1 MEEAVS
7 VSIES
12 LVHLNRSA
20 ASLSLHPGRFLS
32 QKSGDY
38 VLPFKGHGMEFD
50 EARPYQAG
58 DEIRHIDWRVTART
72 GKAHTKLFR
81 EERERPVF
89 LWVDYRAPMFFATR
103 GVYKS
108 VIAAKAASLLA
119 WRGIHDG
126 DRIGGII
133 FSEDVHHELKPS
145 SGKSAVLHLIK
156 QLVYHP
162 AWNKTDLTTQDPQ
175 AIIHALMCLHRV
187 ARPGSLIFLLSDFR
201 RMDKA
206 AESYL
211 TRLSRNNDIV
221 MMFIYDALEKQ
232 LPPMGQ
238 YGISDGRALLRI
250 NTRNKKL
257 TEDHEL
263 RFFSRESH
271 LKKLAQRYGMH
282 FLSCTTMDDPLKILQ
297 AGLRFRSR

>member
-1 MEEAVS
+1 MEEAVR

-12 LVHLNRSA
+12 LVYLNRSA
-20 ASLSLHPGRFLS
+20 ASLSLRPGRFLS
-32 QKSGDY
+32 QRTGDY
-38 VLPFKGHGMEFD
+38 VLPFKGRGMEFD
-50 EARPYQAG
+50 EARPYQGG
-58 DEIRHIDWRVTART
+58 DDIRHLDWRVTART

-126 DRIGGII
+126 DRVGGII

-145 SGKSAVLHLIK
+145 SGKSAVLNLIK
-156 QLVYHP
+156 QLVQHP
-162 AWNKTDLTTQDPQ
+162 AWNKTSLSAQDPQ
-175 AIIHALMCLHRV
+175 AIEHALARLHRV

-201 RMDKA
+201 NMDKVS
-206 AESYL
+206 ESHL

-221 MMFIYDALEKQ
+221 MVFIYDPLEQ
-232 LPPMGQ
+232 RLPPAGQ
-238 YGISDGRALLRI
+238 YGLSDGRVLLRI
-250 NTRNKKL
+250 NTWNKKL
-257 TEDHEL
+257 NEDHER
-263 RFFSRESH
+263 RFSTRERH
-271 LKKLAQRYGMH
+271 LKKLALRCGMH
-282 FLSCTTMDDPLKILQ
+282 FLSCSTMDDLLKILQ
-297 AGLRFRSR
+297 AGLIFRTR